1 MCCTC
6 LRVACDWKADI
17 FLSVFSTNYFV
28 SLALEL
34 HKFTLHSLLYLFHL
48 KYMGSLEQKVRHSG
62 FLALIPP
69 DKKKNIKYMMEHL
82 GELLRGHRSEDTSD

>member
-48 KYMGSLEQKVRHSG
+48 KYMGSLEQKARRSG

-69 DKKKNIKYMMEHL
+69 DKKK
-82 GELLRGHRSEDTSD
+82 TSNT